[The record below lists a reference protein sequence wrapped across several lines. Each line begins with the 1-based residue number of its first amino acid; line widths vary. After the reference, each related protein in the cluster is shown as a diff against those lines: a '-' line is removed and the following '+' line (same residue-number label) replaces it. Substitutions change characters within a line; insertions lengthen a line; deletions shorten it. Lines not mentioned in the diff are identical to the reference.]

1 MKQVVDGSDNLAIVA
16 NSIHSVEGVARFD
29 GDGTTWLLGK
39 GPELDCRLKEAMQT
53 LSGSAELE
61 RLRASREKMKI
72 AAGQAKDI
80 IALIRAGWHVSGR
93 CQTCERMSL

>member
-1 MKQVVDGSDNLAIVA
+1 MLQDNRLPTL
-16 NSIHSVEGVARFD
+16 SVRSLVARND
-29 GDGTTWLLGK
+29 EHGTIWLLGK
-39 GPELDCRLKEAMQT
+39 GPELDSRLKDAMKR

-72 AAGQAKDI
+72 AAHRAKEM